1 MPIHI
6 TKPAFNLRSKLNE
19 LEYGRVPYHKM
30 PGGSII
36 QVSETTTHNE
46 IRGTVAGASGYADV
60 GEGALFATLK
70 TFCPKFSS
78 SKILLQSSN
87 IYCNEYANTDDN
99 FFMTAWVKTSGD
111 DTVHARVLSN
121 MGYES
126 FLNSYNAGVLAF
138 NHVFSAG
145 VFHGK
150 PSETEIRIGPKNISS
165 HGSMQINRDSYAASY
180 SNEQNLVSFTLTEI
194 RQ

>member
-150 PSETEIRIGPKNISS
+150 PSETEIRIGPKSVGS
-165 HGSMQINRDSYAASY
+165 HGSMSINRDQYSQSY

>member
-6 TKPAFNLRSKLNE
+6 TKPAFNLRAKLNE

-30 PGGSII
+30 PGGSVI

-46 IRGTVAGASGYADV
+46 LRGTVAGANGYADV
-60 GEGALFATLK
+60 GEGWLFVNLK

-111 DTVHARVLSN
+111 DMVHARVLSN
-121 MGYES
+121 LGYES
-126 FLNSYNAGVLAF
+126 FSSSYNAGVLAF

-145 VFHGK
+145 VFHGM
-150 PSETEIRIGPKNISS
+150 PSETEIRIGPKSVSS
-165 HGSMQINRDSYAASY
+165 HGSMNINRDAYAQSY